1 MKRVMTIQDISCIG
15 KCSLTVALPIISAC
29 GIETAIVP
37 TAVLS
42 THTMFK
48 DFTFR
53 DLTDDLD
60 PIREHWLKEDFKFD
74 AIYTGYLGSDRQI
87 SLVKEYFRCF
97 KNENTK
103 IIVDPAM
110 ADGGRLYTGFDMFY
124 VKKMASLCSEAD
136 IILPNI
142 SEAALLTGSEYPGE
156 DASEEV
162 IKELLVKLS
171 SLGAR
176 LTVITGTLFG
186 NGDFGFSG
194 YNKETDEFFSFG
206 VPRVNHKSH
215 GTGDI
220 FASTFTGALVKGFPE
235 FEALKI
241 ASKYTAS
248 CIDATVKDPDGRNYG
263 VNFEEKLPYLL
274 ELVNK

>member
-1 MKRVMTIQDISCIG
+1 MKRVLSIQDISCLG
-15 KCSLTVALPIISAC
+15 KCSLTVALPIISMF
-29 GIETAIVP
+29 GVETSIVP

-60 PIREHWLKEDFKFD
+60 PIREHWLKEGFEFD

-87 SLVKEYFRCF
+87 SLVKDYFSSF
-97 KNENTK
+97 KKENTK

-110 ADGGRLYTGFDMFY
+110 ADGGKLYTGFDKFF

-142 SEAALLTGSEYPGE
+142 SEAALLTGTEYPGE
-156 DASEEV
+156 DASEEKV
-162 IKELLVKLS
+162 KELLIKLS
-171 SLGAR
+171 NLGAR
-176 LTVITGTLFG
+176 LTVITGTLFKDG
-186 NGDFGFSG
+186 TLGFTG
-194 YNKETDEFFSFG
+194 YNRDTKEFFSFG
-206 VPRVNHKSH
+206 VPRVDYKSH

-220 FASTFTGALVKGFPE
+220 FASTFTGAVVKGFDE

-241 ASKYTAS
+241 ASKYTAACIEATYNDPES
-248 CIDATVKDPDGRNYG
+248 CNYS

-274 ELVNK
+274 ELIK